1 LVIHQL
7 VILRVWRVAL
17 TKALAVLIFSYPKR
31 DPF

>member
-7 VILRVWRVAL
+7 VILRMWRVAL
-17 TKALAVLIFSYPKR
+17 PKALAVLIYCYPKR